1 MVESNLNYS
10 LYLIGEKMKAIT
22 LDAFGDPSVLKYGE
36 ITTPEPD
43 AGEVLIKVHN
53 VSVNVTLDIALRKGN
68 YPIKPD
74 FPHVMGID
82 PVGEIVDVGREV
94 SGDRVGRELAYMP

>member
-1 MVESNLNYS
+1 MVENSLNYS
-10 LYLIGEKMKAIT
+10 VYVIGEKMKAIT

-43 AGEVLIKVHN
+43 AGKYYRCYN

-68 YPIKPD
+68 SY
-74 FPHVMGID
+74 
-82 PVGEIVDVGREV
+82 
-94 SGDRVGRELAYMP
+94 